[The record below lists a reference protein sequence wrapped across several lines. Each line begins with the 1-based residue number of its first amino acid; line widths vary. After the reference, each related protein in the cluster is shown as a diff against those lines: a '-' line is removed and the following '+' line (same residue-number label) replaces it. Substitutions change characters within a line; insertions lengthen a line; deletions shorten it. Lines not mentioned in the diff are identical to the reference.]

1 MLSGGAGRLWMHNA
15 RKKHTHTHTHTH
27 ITAISHPD
35 LQAMWEA
42 FCLGG
47 GILGMIGWFALTALG
62 GSGTLSRSVRD
73 STLL

>member
-1 MLSGGAGRLWMHNA
+1 MHNA
-15 RKKHTHTHTHTH
+15 RKKHTRTHTHTH
-27 ITAISHPD
+27 ITAISHHLLSAPD